1 MAEGVTIDGV
11 DLSTHAHKGT
21 DGSSKISCLDIDYET
36 ARNSDRIKEAVTI
49 PISIAIAQ
57 FNVDIV
63 NGLPRCD
70 AVVNIEIDDNI
81 LDNHE
86 YEIIYTEVT

>member
-1 MAEGVTIDGV
+1 VAEGVTIDGV
-11 DLSTHAHKGT
+11 DLNQHKHTGT
-21 DGSSKISCLDIDYET
+21 DGSIKISSLDIDYET
-36 ARNSDRIKEAVTI
+36 ARNSDIMKEAVTA
-49 PISIAIAQ
+49 PISISIAQ

-63 NGLPRCD
+63 NSVPRCD
-70 AVVNIEIDDNI
+70 AVVNIEINDNI